1 MTDRVTAFTRAWL
14 ADNLAADLAVSAQAE
29 TDIARQVDNLAAK
42 MTADARLQ
50 GITGG
55 ELAKNF
61 GDIDD
66 FLTGEYQKACAAK

>member
-1 MTDRVTAFTRAWL
+1 MTDKIAAFTRLWL
-14 ADNLAADLAVSAQAE
+14 ADNLAGGAQAE
-29 TDIARQVDNLAAK
+29 TDLARQVDNLAAK

-50 GITGG
+50 GISGG
-55 ELAKNF
+55 ELAKSF

>member
-1 MTDRVTAFTRAWL
+1 MTDRIAAFTRAWL
-14 ADNLAADLAVSAQAE
+14 ADNLAAGASAEA
-29 TDIARQVDNLAAK
+29 DIARQVDNLAAK

-55 ELAKNF
+55 ELARSF